1 MSIINPLDQNSFP
14 QKPALDLMPK
24 RLGTILLEADL
35 VSVAQIQ
42 VALQDQA
49 YRPDLLLG
57 EILATRGWINPE
69 TADFFAQHWLRIL
82 QHKQQLSK
90 PLGWYLKEAALLKDK
105 DIQLILNEQKSTG
118 IRFGT
123 VAVLQGILKSTTLDF
138 FLMYLFPQ
146 EFDVSPFRDM
156 YRSKGRRKFSFDT
169 LQLESFGNQTNS
181 LIEESDDED
190 FEIKWID

>member
-14 QKPALDLMPK
+14 QNQALNLMPK
-24 RLGTILLEADL
+24 RLGMILLEADL
-35 VSVAQIQ
+35 VSVSQIQ
-42 VALQDQA
+42 VALQDQV

-69 TADFFAQHWLRIL
+69 TADFFAQDWSYFLE
-82 QHKQQLSK
+82 HKQELSQ
-90 PLGWYLKEAALLKDK
+90 PLGWYLQQAALLKQK
-105 DIQLILNEQKSTG
+105 DIQLILDEQKSTG

-146 EFDVSPFRDM
+146 EFTVSPFRDM
-156 YRSKGRRKFSFDT
+156 RHSKGNRKFLFGDCKS
-169 LQLESFGNQTNS
+169 ESSNSNNS
-181 LIEESDDED
+181 LIQESDNED

>member
-1 MSIINPLDQNSFP
+1 MSIINPLGENSFP
-14 QKPALDLMPK
+14 QKPSLDLVPK

-35 VSVAQIQ
+35 VSVSQIQ

-69 TADFFAQHWLRIL
+69 TADFFAQDWSYIL

-90 PLGWYLKEAALLKDK
+90 PLGWYLQQAALLKDK

-156 YRSKGRRKFSFDT
+156 RSSQGRPKFSFGT
-169 LQLESFGNQTNS
+169 LALESSSDQTNS
-181 LIEESDDED
+181 LLEDSDDQD